1 MIVIRKRILITIS
14 ILIALA
20 IGGVGMMYTKDKDA
34 QADSKEQTNPKT
46 ENKDIK
52 VDKKEKEK
60 ANPIDD
66 YTDDE
71 LKELIIKGRKANK
84 GEIELSDITEEE
96 LTIMKSI
103 PPKKHYDLM
112 GMTDENVLGYIDGLH
127 NQINI
132 LILEHYEGTER
143 TDIEFLPNTPAFEW
157 INENHNFENEKHNKT
172 INKIVE
178 LMQEYKKNKDEDIIF
193 TLKPILYE
201 LNKELNP
208 GSLKERRATEL
219 TLRDAE
225 RIKEGKEP
233 IDKEGEF

>member
-1 MIVIRKRILITIS
+1 MIRITKRILITAT

-20 IGGVGMMYTKDKDA
+20 IGGVGIMYTKNKDI
-34 QADSKEQTNPKT
+34 QADAKEQTNLEI
-46 ENKDIK
+46 ENKDKK

-60 ANPIDD
+60 SNPIDD
-66 YTDDE
+66 YTDEE
-71 LKELIIKGRKANK
+71 LKELMIKGRKANK
-84 GEIELSDITEEE
+84 GEIELSEITDEE
-96 LTIMKSI
+96 LKIMKSI

-132 LILEHYEGTER
+132 LILNSYKDADNE
-143 TDIEFLPNTPAFEW
+143 DIEFFPNTPVFEW
-157 INENHNFENEKHNKT
+157 IKENHEFENKKHNET

-178 LMQEYKKNKDEDIIF
+178 LMHEYKKDKDEDIIF

-233 IDKEGEF
+233 IDKEGNF